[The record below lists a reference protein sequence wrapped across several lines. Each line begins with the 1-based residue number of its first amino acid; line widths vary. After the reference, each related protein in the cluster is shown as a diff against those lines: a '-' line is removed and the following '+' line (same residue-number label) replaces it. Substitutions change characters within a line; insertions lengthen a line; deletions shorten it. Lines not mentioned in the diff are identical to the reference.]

1 MTTIVAV
8 CKNGNVIMGADS
20 QVSDGSRPNR
30 HSDMEKITKNN
41 GWLIA
46 GSGDSQPCDILQ
58 HIFIPP
64 VPTIKERDNLYKF
77 MIVKFIPAMRGALDD
92 AGWKEDKD
100 DKDTGF
106 NMLFAFDG
114 EVFDIGNDFSVL
126 LNSDGIYGVGSGSPF
141 AIGALYAGA
150 SVEKALEI
158 AVNNDIYT
166 SGPFQIV
173 KQQKKSPKVKV
184 DK

>member
-1 MTTIVAV
+1 MTTIIGV
-8 CKNGNVIMGADS
+8 CKNGNVTMGADS
-20 QVSDGSRPNR
+20 QVTDGTRKNN
-30 HSDMEKITKNN
+30 HVKMEKITKNN
-41 GWLIA
+41 GYLIA

-64 VPTIKERDNLYKF
+64 IPTVSERKDLYKF
-77 MIVKFIPAMRGALDD
+77 MITKFVPAMRECLDEN
-92 AGWKEDKD
+92 GWKPSSD
-100 DKDTGF
+100 DKDSGF

-114 EVFDIGNDFSVL
+114 ELFDIGDDFSVL
-126 LNSDGIYGVGSGSPF
+126 LNSDGIYGVGAGSQF

-158 AVNNDIYT
+158 AGNNDIYT

-173 KQQKKSPKVKV
+173 KQQKQTKKA
-184 DK
+184 